1 MKALH
6 FGAGNI
12 GKGLI
17 GYLLN
22 KSGFDLCFVDVN
34 EESVNQMNSSNE
46 YALELLDEKQTVEV
60 ISPVRALHSS
70 AQDKVID
77 AVVEA
82 DLITTSVGADNLS
95 KVAPVISRGL
105 LKRIQLDKGHVD
117 VIANENMIN
126 ASSKLKD
133 EISRNVS
140 KNEMDAIQSTVGFP
154 NSAIDRLSLSEKR
167 SEGEVTLVEPY
178 YEWMIEK
185 QGMLHADLPS
195 IKNAT
200 YVDSLKPYIERK
212 LYMVN
217 MGHAATAYTA
227 FLEGYPTIQSALKN
241 REIERFLRET
251 LNESARYFTE
261 MYDFEPEEMNVFIDE
276 TIERF
281 KNANISDDIL
291 RVGRSPIR
299 KLGFDERLIKPT
311 RVLFELDLPVEKLTA
326 AVATAFFFH
335 NPHDE
340 ESVTIQ
346 SYIREQGIEQA
357 IGHFTGIEDTTLKRK
372 INDHYDR
379 LRENY
384 SLTTI
389 NER

>member
-34 EESVNQMNSSNE
+34 EDSVNRMNRSNN
-46 YALELLDEKQTVEV
+46 YSLELLDENQTVEV
-60 ISPVRALHSS
+60 ISPVCALHSS
-70 AQDKVID
+70 AQEKVVEAI
-77 AVVEA
+77 VEA

-95 KVAPVISRGL
+95 KVAPVISKGL
-105 LKRIQLDKGHVD
+105 LKRIQSDKGNVD

-133 EISRNVS
+133 EIRRNVS
-140 KNEMDAIQSTVGFP
+140 ENEMDTIESTVGFP

-185 QGMLHADLPS
+185 QGMLNSDLPS
-195 IKNAT
+195 IENAT

-212 LYMVN
+212 LYIVN
-217 MGHAATAYTA
+217 LGHAATAYTA
-227 FLEGYPTIQSALKN
+227 FLKGYSTIQSALEN
-241 REIERFLRET
+241 PEIEKFLRET
-251 LNESARYFTE
+251 LNESARYFTHH
-261 MYDFEPEEMNVFIDE
+261 YDFESEEMSEFIE
-276 TIERF
+276 KTIARF

-299 KLGFDERLIKPT
+299 KLGFDERLTKPT
-311 RVLFELDLPVEKLTA
+311 RVLFELGLPVERLTA

-335 NPHDE
+335 NPDDK

-357 IGHFTGIEDTTLKRK
+357 IAHFTEIEDATLQSK
-372 INDHYDR
+372 IKDHYSR
-379 LRENY
+379 LKEND
-384 SLTTI
+384 SLLTI